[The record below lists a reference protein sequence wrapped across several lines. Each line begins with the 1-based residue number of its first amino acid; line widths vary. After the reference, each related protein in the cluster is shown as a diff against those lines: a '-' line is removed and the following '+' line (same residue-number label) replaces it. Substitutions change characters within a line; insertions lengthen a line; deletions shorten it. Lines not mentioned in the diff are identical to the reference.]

1 MGSGDI
7 WQLATN
13 LGFGGLMFAY
23 LVWKETNERAD
34 RRKRE
39 DDHKQFRRERLD
51 ADKDET
57 ESRNKLATSLS
68 ALATIITGRPH
79 V

>member
-1 MGSGDI
+1 MGPDT
-7 WQLATN
+7 WQEFGS
-13 LGFGGLMFAY
+13 LGFGGLLLGYM
-23 LVWKETNERAD
+23 VWKETNDRKDRA
-34 RRKRE
+34 KRE
-39 DDHKQFRRERLD
+39 EDHAQYRRERLE

-57 ESRNKLATSLS
+57 ESRNRLATALS